1 MSYSSALPATL
12 PRLLPA
18 TLPRFQTI
26 VTSRS
31 SLDVAT
37 GHEYEVLSV
46 VGLVDVATSHDTYTL
61 IRRYTDSGV
70 SHDTYTLIRRYTDSG
85 AGRDTYMLI
94 RRYTDSGVSHDTY
107 TLIRR
112 YMDYGGG
119 YDMYFSKLQTI
130 ATSRS
135 SLDVATGREHATL
148 LVKALADIAT
158 PHEVYALIRRHTDSG
173 VGHSSVT
180 FISPRCVITRAI
192 YGGLRICYKK
202 EGDLLDFETLWYI
215 LLTLRRVDEFIQE
228 IAQID

>member
-12 PRLLPA
+12 PR
-18 TLPRFQTI
+18 FQTI
-26 VTSRS
+26 ATSKS

-61 IRRYTDSGV
+61 IRRYTDSG
-70 SHDTYTLIRRYTDSG
+70 
-85 AGRDTYMLI
+85 AGRETYM
-94 RRYTDSGVSHDTY
+94 
-107 TLIRR
+107 LIRR

-119 YDMYFSKLQTI
+119 YDTYFSKLQTI

-148 LVKALADIAT
+148 LIKALADVAT
-158 PHEVYALIRRHTDSG
+158 PHEVYALIRRYTDSGTGRDTYVSTRRCTDSG

-180 FISPRCVITRAI
+180 FISSRCVITRAI

-215 LLTLRRVDEFIQE
+215 LLTLRRVDEFIQD